1 MTPDE
6 LLADPE
12 LVALLRAYR
21 DARTRHTRAQSSSDA
36 ESDAANLERESLRAA
51 NRAARYLV
59 KAGAADTPVRAR
71 QLMTQLMFRLP
82 RE

>member
-1 MTPDE
+1 MKPEE

-12 LVALLRAYR
+12 FVALLRAYR
-21 DARTRHTRAQSSSDA
+21 EARNRHARAQRETPDA
-36 ESDAANLERESLRAA
+36 PETATLERESLRAG
-51 NRAARYLV
+51 NRAARYLT